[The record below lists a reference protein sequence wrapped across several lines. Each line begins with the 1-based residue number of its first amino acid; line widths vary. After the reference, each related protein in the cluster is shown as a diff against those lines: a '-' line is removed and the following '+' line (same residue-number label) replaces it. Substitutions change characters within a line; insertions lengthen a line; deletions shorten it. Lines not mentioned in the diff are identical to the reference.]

1 MLSHQNGSW
10 KFFDMKNMEIKFGSD
25 EWYEPHRRKVVWFT
39 ALVDSKRI
47 DCGISIEALGDH
59 FGAYQDDPL
68 PAFRANRQR
77 IEKVAATLITQ
88 GRFENDGTL
97 LILSADL

>member
-1 MLSHQNGSW
+1 MLMRLSMA
-10 KFFDMKNMEIKFGSD
+10 KLEKKIEIKFASN
-25 EWYEPHRRKVVWFT
+25 EWYDHHRRKVVWFT

-59 FGAYQDDPL
+59 FGAYYDDPL
-68 PAFRANRQR
+68 PAFRANRER
-77 IEKVAATLITQ
+77 IEAVATALIRQ

-97 LILSADL
+97 LIRSVDL